1 MLKLQR
7 ITLATLL
14 LLVGVLS
21 LPLQAEEFFSR
32 KQRTLA
38 REEIKD
44 YDLPIHEQSAFW
56 LKEQFGPGKK
66 YPINLTR
73 ATKNI
78 LWQVHEE
85 IRTGKQEPIR
95 GIIRTFWY
103 THIKPVFARTD
114 SLDPTSDQSEILSEA
129 LVELVRDHDLMRYK
143 DFGFIDQNSGN
154 RQLGQNLQILLIGE
168 KHGKYAM
175 LREIAQEL
183 DCAVLT
189 LGGQPSLL
197 SMEYLVDEYKK
208 RGFDLRQTIYALFI
222 VDYDPAG
229 WIIRD
234 TVLRDLQFYGMSNVK
249 PIDLVQ
255 PNLFTKEELKLIQ
268 YPLPQQQKALNE
280 KWIKRTGAVNGQPFG
295 FESDSIPFPKL
306 RQIILDAAK
315 QNIRNKLVLQTTQKT
330 SSK

>member
-7 ITLATLL
+7 TALTALL
-14 LLVGVLS
+14 LLLGIFS
-21 LPLQAEEFFSR
+21 QPLQAEESLSR

-38 REEIKD
+38 KEEIKN
-44 YDLPIHEQSAFW
+44 YDLPIHEQPAFW

-85 IRTGKQEPIR
+85 IRTGKQEPQR

-154 RQLGQNLQILLIGE
+154 RSLGQNLQILVIGE
-168 KHGKYAM
+168 KHGKYPI

-183 DCAVLT
+183 DATVLT

-208 RGFDLRQTIYALFI
+208 RGFDLRQTITAIFI

-234 TVLRDLQFYGMSNVK
+234 AVLRDLQFYGMSNVK
-249 PIDLVQ
+249 PIDIVL
-255 PNLFTKEELKLIQ
+255 PTLFTKEELKLIQ

-280 KWIKRTGAVNGQPFG
+280 KWLKRTNGIQGQPFG
-295 FESDSIPFPKL
+295 FESDSIPFQKL
-306 RQIILDAAK
+306 RSLILEAGRPHLKPAAVAASEPK
-315 QNIRNKLVLQTTQKT
+315 
-330 SSK
+330 